1 MLCWILRSVSQFS
14 RSVVS
19 DSPSDSFEPRQ
30 ESQATASEKR
40 RPRGGAEPAG
50 QDLDV
55 GAGMRA
61 TLSARSPLSLGLLG
75 HRDAAAPATV
85 AAPRAAVTWGGRA
98 APARL
103 LPSEDVLLPPL
114 RAAAR
119 RGQSR
124 GRHPH
129 SGQAAARVKLGI
141 SHSTGSTNRCLGAN
155 VAP

>member
-14 RSVVS
+14 HSVVS
-19 DSPSDSFEPRQ
+19 DSPSDNFEPRQ

-50 QDLDV
+50 QDPDV

-98 APARL
+98 YL
-103 LPSEDVLLPPL
+103 LFYLADIYKDYLSLLYKGIYFINSSEYCC
-114 RAAAR
+114 
-119 RGQSR
+119 QY
-124 GRHPH
+124 
-129 SGQAAARVKLGI
+129 QK
-141 SHSTGSTNRCLGAN
+141 
-155 VAP
+155 